1 MNIFYSLIAQSS
13 KGSPGGIFGGS
24 PWSLTIMLVVFMGIF
39 YFLIIMPQNKKRKAM
54 EKMMSSLQKGDK
66 VVTIGGIHGKIVSIK
81 DNKITLKIDANAEIT
96 FEKSAISRIITSE
109 NNQVK
114 NDTKK

>member
-1 MNIFYSLIAQSS
+1 MNIFYSLIAEGSS
-13 KGSPGGIFGGS
+13 SPGGLFGGS

-39 YFLIIMPQNKKRKAM
+39 YFLIIMPQNKKKKAM
-54 EKMMSSLQKGDK
+54 ENMMNAIQKGDK
-66 VVTIGGIHGKIVSIK
+66 VITIGGIHGKIVSIK

-96 FEKSAISRIITSE
+96 FEKSAISRVVSGE

-114 NDTKK
+114 QVKK